1 MVLIRQ
7 GLRESRHARDQAV
20 AAGEQRDEH
29 LVDDIVLPDDDLSQ
43 LGENAIAARGNFFGA
58 QGDSVHDLLARP
70 QGRTFPRKAGGG

>member
-1 MVLIRQ
+1 MVLMRRVFASP
-7 GLRESRHARDQAV
+7 GTPRDQAV

-29 LVDDIVLPDDDLSQ
+29 LIDDIVLPDDDLSE

-70 QGRTFPRKAGGG
+70 QWSGLPAKS